1 MHTVR
6 MSANNI
12 LPRANRHGSSNLYWN
27 SLGERGTQMTLGYA
41 GHARLE
47 AEDDEI
53 AICSY
58 TGEDWNAHDESVRD
72 ALVSDSGQ
80 LTISKFCLI
89 EPEIRSKVRKINGR
103 KRLVEKTIV
112 RDPDLADLIRNGD
125 IVADK
130 LCAVDSEASAYRP
143 PIYARLLRLI
153 FRSYQ
158 GNGRLPEKEG
168 FIV

>member
-1 MHTVR
+1 
-6 MSANNI
+6 
-12 LPRANRHGSSNLYWN
+12 
-27 SLGERGTQMTLGYA
+27 MTLGYA

-53 AICSY
+53 AIYSY
-58 TGEDWNAHDESVRD
+58 TGEDWNVQDKSVRD

-80 LTISKFCLI
+80 LTISKSCLI
-89 EPEIRSKVRKINGR
+89 EPEIRSKARKLNGR

-112 RDPDLADLIRNGD
+112 RDPNLADLIRNGD
-125 IVADK
+125 IIVDK
-130 LCAVDSEASAYRP
+130 LCAVDSEASVYP
-143 PIYARLLRLI
+143 PRIYARLLRLI

-158 GNGRLPEKEG
+158 INGRLPEKEG

>member
-1 MHTVR
+1 M
-6 MSANNI
+6 
-12 LPRANRHGSSNLYWN
+12 
-27 SLGERGTQMTLGYA
+27 SLGYV

-53 AICSY
+53 AIYSY
-58 TGEDWNAHDESVRD
+58 TGEDWNVQDESVRE
-72 ALVSDSGQ
+72 ALESDSGQ
-80 LTISKFCLI
+80 FTISKSCLI
-89 EPEIRSKVRKINGR
+89 EPEVHSKVRKLNGR

-125 IVADK
+125 IVVDK
-130 LCAVDSEASAYRP
+130 LCAVDSEASVYHP
-143 PIYARLLRLI
+143 HICARLLRLI

-158 GNGRLPEKEG
+158 VNGRLPEKEG